1 MRAASLI
8 VAVLAAA
15 GSITA
20 APVCEIGTFVEFV
33 PKSQRDGS
41 QFGYGLVVFVLQ
53 QADDPDNMFITHSAG
68 ELIWHFRQLPP
79 WVQEHGIW
87 VTLAEK
93 DSYSLDEKTVFR
105 ALKLQ
110 CLQYD
115 IPMFI
120 RTGMQS
126 EAWRQVSPKFAI
138 PW

>member
-1 MRAASLI
+1 MRAASLM
-8 VAVLAAA
+8 VAILAAA

-41 QFGYGLVVFVLQ
+41 QFGYGLVAFVLQ
-53 QADDPDNMFITHSAG
+53 QVDDPDDTFITHSAD
-68 ELIWHFRQLPP
+68 EFIRHFRQLPP
-79 WVQEHGIW
+79 WIQAHGIW

-93 DSYSLDEKTVFR
+93 DSYSLDEKTMFR
-105 ALKLQ
+105 ALKFQ

-115 IPMFI
+115 IPIFI
-120 RTGMQS
+120 RTGMQG
-126 EAWRQVSPKFAI
+126 EAYRQASPKFAI